1 LTGFTRN
8 HIGNLDPSSLT
19 TTSKPTDNAKQTVVV
34 TASASPKKSAS
45 TTAGIAVGVIVG
57 LVILGGIIGGA
68 FIFFRNKK
76 RREEE
81 ESKRHGDVDAFVSGK
96 TASRPGM
103 WAQESRLD
111 TAATD
116 RRTSSGSLADNQ
128 DYSRRIL
135 QVRFFLSILVDT

>member
-1 LTGFTRN
+1 
-8 HIGNLDPSSLT
+8 
-19 TTSKPTDNAKQTVVV
+19 
-34 TASASPKKSAS
+34 
-45 TTAGIAVGVIVG
+45 VGVIVG

-68 FIFFRNKK
+68 FIFIRNKK
-76 RREEE
+76 KQEEE
-81 ESKRHGDVDAFVSGK
+81 EAKRHGDVDAFVSGK
-96 TASRPGM
+96 AVNRPGM

-135 QVRFFLSILVDT
+135 QVRCHLFVS